1 VVPFLQ
7 SLSTRLATGDS
18 CDIKVSNTW
27 TVAQISC
34 ADSGSTSLI
43 AGFLSQQLRMVSSL
57 PDPSYCFQVKP
68 GELNTLSCN

>member
-7 SLSTRLATGDS
+7 SLSTRLATGVS

-34 ADSGSTSLI
+34 TDSESTSLI
-43 AGFLSQQLRMVSSL
+43 AGFLSQQLQMVNSL
-57 PDPSYCFQVKP
+57 PDPGYCFQVKQ
-68 GELNTLSCN
+68 GELSTLSCN